1 MKAAI
6 LTAPRTFNSA
16 SVELPPPGKNEVLV
30 RVLCAGVC
38 GSDLHFY
45 ESGRIGD
52 AVLAEPFVMGH
63 EFMGVIA
70 ENYALSHAPAVGT
83 RVAVDPAFSCG
94 ECEFCR
100 SGGENICP
108 FVRFCGF
115 PPYSGAYCRFIHVPV
130 QNVFPIPDSIT
141 DEEGPVLETLAVAL
155 HGLELIPPVK
165 ENLCGFRRGFDWAA
179 GHSCIAALWGNIILV
194 TEPVPE
200 RRELARTDRLQTR
213 GRSNDPA
220 QIQEYLKIRR
230 SSDRNWSLRQPVRN
244 NPFRPQSI

>member
-100 SGGENICP
+100 SGEKTSVPSSAFAGSL
-108 FVRFCGF
+108 
-115 PPYSGAYCRFIHVPV
+115 PYSGAYCEFIHVPV

-165 ENLCGFRRGFDWAA
+165 GKPVRFRSGFDWAA
-179 GHSCIAALWGNIILV
+179 GHSCIAALWGKHYSGDG
-194 TEPVPE
+194 TSPG
-200 RRELARTDRLQTR
+200 T
-213 GRSNDPA
+213 S
-220 QIQEYLKIRR
+220 
-230 SSDRNWSLRQPVRN
+230 
-244 NPFRPQSI
+244 